1 MWFTEGIEGAG
12 NRALTTINWNWFYC
26 CLYFFFYC
34 VKVLTCKLPVNLG
47 ENIQTWSQKVSFQ
60 VFWKESIT
68 VNVFKRW
75 CSKAELK
82 WPVHVLEEISFLK
95 SVLSYATILL
105 AYLSTRH
112 ICIWKITKL
121 KLTTSWSHSGF
132 QRSIGTI
139 MSFCCKYLKS
149 EMIRCVGSFTSC
161 DLARSKRLKTSKD
174 SQSILLISPGAKSA
188 I

>member
-1 MWFTEGIEGAG
+1 MVKCSKSGRGHYIHVSTICTPWVWYKTMMFQSGAKMA
-12 NRALTTINWNWFYC
+12 RSC
-26 CLYFFFYC
+26 
-34 VKVLTCKLPVNLG
+34 
-47 ENIQTWSQKVSFQ
+47 TWRNFLSQK
-60 VFWKESIT
+60 
-68 VNVFKRW
+68 R
-75 CSKAELK
+75 SKLCHD
-82 WPVHVLEEISFLK
+82 PSSISFDRPF
-95 SVLSYATILL
+95 Y
-105 AYLSTRH
+105 

-161 DLARSKRLKTSKD
+161 DLARSKRLTTSKD
-174 SQSILLISPGAKSA
+174 SQSILLISLGAKSA

>member
-1 MWFTEGIEGAG
+1 MSGHISNTSKQGPTSLVF
-12 NRALTTINWNWFYC
+12 
-26 CLYFFFYC
+26 
-34 VKVLTCKLPVNLG
+34 KLIAPSLF
-47 ENIQTWSQKVSFQ
+47 SFCIG
-60 VFWKESIT
+60 SIT
-68 VNVFKRW
+68 VNVFNNDVPKRTW
-75 CSKAELK
+75 RNFLSQKRSKLCHD
-82 WPVHVLEEISFLK
+82 PSSISFDRLC
-95 SVLSYATILL
+95 Y
-105 AYLSTRH
+105 